1 MRARQTPAAEQP
13 TLIEPDAIHMDD
25 DTICHHLEQLAEHL
39 QVTIRYEPSAGKAG
53 YCVLN
58 GEPTIFIDQ
67 RMTLKQ
73 RAAALARML
82 CRFECEDVF
91 LPPVVRTMIEES
103 KTVTGDG

>member
-1 MRARQTPAAEQP
+1 
-13 TLIEPDAIHMDD
+13 MDD
-25 DTICHHLEQLAEHL
+25 DTLCHHLEQLAVHL

-82 CRFECEDVF
+82 CRFDCEGVF
-91 LPPVVRTMIEES
+91 LPPVVRSLIDEGRELEGLAQS
-103 KTVTGDG
+103 GGASVPAPA

>member
-1 MRARQTPAAEQP
+1 
-13 TLIEPDAIHMDD
+13 MDD
-25 DTICHHLEQLAEHL
+25 DTLCHHLEQLAVHL

-53 YCVLN
+53 YCLLN

-82 CRFECEDVF
+82 CRFDCEGVF
-91 LPPVVRTMIEES
+91 LPPVVRSLIDEGRELE
-103 KTVTGDG
+103 GLPHGGNGNGRPPP

>member
-1 MRARQTPAAEQP
+1 
-13 TLIEPDAIHMDD
+13 MDD
-25 DTICHHLEQLAEHL
+25 DTICHHLEQLAQHL

-58 GEPTIFIDQ
+58 GEPTIFVDQ

-82 CRFECEDVF
+82 GQFDCEGVF
-91 LPPVVRTMIEES
+91 LPPLVRSMLEES
-103 KTVTGDG
+103 KAVAGNR